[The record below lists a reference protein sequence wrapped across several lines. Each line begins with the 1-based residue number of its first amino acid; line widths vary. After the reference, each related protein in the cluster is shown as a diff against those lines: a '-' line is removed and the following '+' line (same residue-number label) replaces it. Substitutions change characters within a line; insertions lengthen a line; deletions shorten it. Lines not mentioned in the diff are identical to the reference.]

1 MELFSQTTETI
12 GQEGRRGALM
22 LSMDV
27 RHPDIEDF
35 IDVKTDLNK
44 VNYANI
50 SVRVN
55 NDFMK
60 AVKNDE
66 DYLLTWPCNQD
77 LSYFSKDYLDC
88 PYNTLVYLE
97 DHKRRNEVFYIK
109 KIRAKQLF
117 EKIAKN
123 NWNYAEPGILYW
135 DRISEYNMLQGIDFE
150 YAGVN
155 PCAEEPYN
163 QLVG

>member
-1 MELFSQTTETI
+1 
-12 GQEGRRGALM
+12 
-22 LSMDV
+22 MDV

-35 IDVKTDLNK
+35 VDVKTDLTK

-55 NDFMK
+55 DAFMK
-60 AVKNDE
+60 AVINDT
-66 DYLLTWPCNQD
+66 DYLLTWPCCDYPLIKQTVVYGDGNAGTLALD
-77 LSYFSKDYLDC
+77 IDIDRLSY
-88 PYNTLVYLE
+88 NELVPFKNADNSFIY
-97 DHKRRNEVFYIK
+97 VK
-109 KIRAKQLF
+109 KIKAKQLF

-135 DRISEYNMLQGIDFE
+135 DRISEYNMLQGTDFK

>member
-1 MELFSQTTETI
+1 
-12 GQEGRRGALM
+12 
-22 LSMDV
+22 
-27 RHPDIEDF
+27 
-35 IDVKTDLNK
+35 
-44 VNYANI
+44 
-50 SVRVN
+50 
-55 NDFMK
+55 MK

-77 LSYFSKDYLDC
+77 LSYFSKDYLEC

-97 DHKRRNEVFYIK
+97 DHKRNNEIFYIK
-109 KIRAKQLF
+109 KIKAKQLF

-135 DRISEYNMLQGIDFE
+135 DRISEYNMLQGTDFK

-155 PCAEEPYN
+155 PCAEEPLPAGGSCLLGSINLSEFVKNPFTKEAKVNYTGLISTVHEAVRALN
-163 QLVG
+163 NVLQEGKFLDRKSVV